1 MTERNEAT
9 RPRLVLVDGYGLIF
23 RAYHALPPTMATK
36 TGELTNAVFGVA
48 SMLLD
53 VIRAHK
59 PDYIA
64 VALDVG
70 KTFRHEAFEA
80 YKGTRAEMPEDLRG
94 QITRVRELIGVLN
107 IPIFEAPGYEADDV
121 IGSLSRSCAL
131 AGFDVIIVTGDS
143 DLLQLVGDNVQ
154 AVLPGARRFGEF
166 RHYDEPAVFERYGF
180 GPTLIPDYKAL
191 VGDTSD
197 NIPGVPGIGE
207 KTAKALIEQ
216 FGPIEEI
223 IARVEE
229 VTPARA
235 QKALAENVDKATFSK
250 HLATIV
256 RNLDIP
262 FDAEAAHV
270 ATYDRDAA
278 IELFQTLEFRTLV
291 NKLPESNGHVALRE
305 AGVEPAPKE
314 ERPEPQRTLV
324 DSQEKLDQLA
334 ARIREVGSYA
344 IDVETTA
351 VDPMSA
357 DLVGIAI
364 AVNPF
369 EGYYIPVGHSS
380 WTNITLEDARSTIGP
395 VIADPS
401 FNAFTHHGKY
411 DLQVLERHGF
421 EIGKIE
427 FDTMVAA
434 FLLGEHSIGLKDLAF
449 NRLGIQ
455 MTEISALIGTGREQ
469 LTMNMVSAEE
479 AAQYASGDV
488 EATFALAETLRPE
501 IEEKSQMPLLSNIE
515 LPLIPVLVEMERTGV
530 ALDLDYLKEL
540 SDEIT
545 SRIGQIEQEIFQL
558 AGRSFNINS
567 TKQIATLLFEEF
579 KLPSGRKTKTGYS
592 VDSDVLENLR
602 DAHPMV
608 GLVLE
613 FRTLGKLKSTY
624 VDSLPLQVNPKT
636 GRVHT
641 NYNMTVAATGRLSS
655 NNPNLQ
661 NIPIRTDI
669 GRRVRQAFVADQ
681 RPKTRLFEHPTML
694 SADYSQIE
702 LRLMAHLSG
711 EPYLVEAFRAGQD
724 IHRATAALVYGVELS
739 DVTSEMRSVAKTVNF
754 GLLYGMQAFG
764 LSRDTGLSRQ
774 ESQRFID
781 QYWSRLPKVRSYFD
795 GIIAFGVN
803 NGYVETMSG
812 RRRYLPDLTSTNQQR
827 RAASERVAMNLP
839 LQGSAADIMKIA
851 MLLMAE
857 RIKSESLPARMILQ
871 VHDELVFEV
880 DEAHVEAVAKQ
891 VLDVMENA
899 WELSVPLE
907 ADVAV
912 GYNWN
917 EMTELELS
925 QP

>member
-1 MTERNEAT
+1 MTDSTVAT
-9 RPRLVLVDGYGLIF
+9 RPRLVLVDGFGLIF

-36 TGELTNAVFGVA
+36 TGEQTNAVFGFA

-53 VIRAHK
+53 VIRAHN

-64 VALDVG
+64 VAMDVG
-70 KTFRHEAFEA
+70 KTFRHEAYEG
-80 YKGTRAEMPEDLRG
+80 YKGTRTAMPDDLRG
-94 QITRVRELIGVLN
+94 QLDRVRELISVLN
-107 IPIFEAPGYEADDV
+107 IPIFEMPGYEADDV
-121 IGSLSRSCAL
+121 IGSLSRSCATE
-131 AGFDVIIVTGDS
+131 GFDVIIVTGDS
-143 DLLQLVGDNVQ
+143 DLLQLVGDNVI

-166 RHYDEPAVFERYGF
+166 RQFDLPAVIERYGF
-180 GPTLIPDYKAL
+180 GPTLVPDYKAL

-216 FGPIEEI
+216 FGTLEEI
-223 IARVEE
+223 LAHIDE
-229 VTPARA
+229 VKPARA
-235 QKALAENVDKATFSK
+235 QKAISENVDKAEFSK

-262 FDAEAAHV
+262 FNREEAHV
-270 ATYDRDAA
+270 ATYDRDGAV
-278 IELFQTLEFRTLV
+278 ELFQTLEFRTLL
-291 NKLPESNGHVALRE
+291 NKLPESNGHRSADRAEKPVA
-305 AGVEPAPKE
+305 
-314 ERPEPQRTLV
+314 ERPESVRTLV
-324 DSQEKLDQLA
+324 DSREKLDALA
-334 ARIREVGSYA
+334 ARISEIGTYA

-351 VDPMSA
+351 VDPMTA

-364 AVNPF
+364 AVSPS
-369 EGYYIPVGHSS
+369 EGYYIPVGHEG
-380 WTNITLEDARSTIGP
+380 WANITLDDARSVIGP
-395 VIADPS
+395 VIADHTLK
-401 FNAFTHHGKY
+401 AYTHHGKY

-488 EATFALAETLRPE
+488 EATFGLAQELRPE
-501 IEEKSQMPLLSNIE
+501 IEERQQWPLLADIE
-515 LPLIPVLVEMERTGV
+515 QPLIPVLVRMERTGV
-530 ALDLDYLKEL
+530 ALDIAYLDEL
-540 SDEIT
+540 GTELT
-545 SRIGQIEQEIFQL
+545 SRIGQIEHEIYEA
-558 AGRSFNINS
+558 AGRKFNINS
-567 TKQIATLLFEEF
+567 TKQIGTLLFEEF
-579 KLPSGRKTKTGYS
+579 KLPPGRRTKTGYS

-602 DAHPMV
+602 SAHPIID
-608 GLVLE
+608 LVLE

-655 NNPNLQ
+655 INPNLQ
-661 NIPIRTDI
+661 NIPIRTEL
-669 GRRVRQAFVADQ
+669 GRRVRQAFIADT
-681 RPKTRLFEHPTML
+681 RPESRLFEKPTLL

-711 EPYLVEAFRAGQD
+711 EPFLVEAFRAGQD
-724 IHRATAALVYGVELS
+724 VHRATAALVYGVEQS
-739 DVTSEMRSVAKTVNF
+739 AVTADMRRVAKTVNF

-764 LSRDTGLSRQ
+764 LSRDTGLSRD
-774 ESQRFID
+774 ESQRFIN
-781 QYWSRLPKVRSYFD
+781 QYWARLPAVRSYFD
-795 GIIAFGVN
+795 GVIAFGVN

-812 RRRYLPDLTSTNQQR
+812 RRRLLPDLQSTNGQR
-827 RAASERVAMNLP
+827 RMAAERVATNLP
-839 LQGSAADIMKIA
+839 LQGGAADIMKIA
-851 MLLMAE
+851 MLQMDA
-857 RIKSESLPARMILQ
+857 RIREKSLPARMILQ

-880 DEAHVEAVAKQ
+880 DETQAESVARE

-899 WELSVPLE
+899 WTLSVPLE
-907 ADVAV
+907 ADVKV
-912 GYNWN
+912 GNNWN
-917 EMTELELS
+917 EMTELERG
-925 QP
+925 

>member
-36 TGELTNAVFGVA
+36 TGEQTNAVYGVA

-53 VIRAHK
+53 VIRAHH
-59 PDYIA
+59 PEYIA

-70 KTFRHEAFEA
+70 KTFRHDSYEG
-80 YKGTRAEMPEDLRG
+80 YKATRAEMPDDLRG
-94 QITRVRELIGVLN
+94 QIDRVRELITVLN
-107 IPIFEAPGYEADDV
+107 IPIFEMPGYEADDV

-131 AGFDVIIVTGDS
+131 DGYEVIIVTGDS
-143 DLLQLVGDNVQ
+143 DLLQLVGDHIL

-166 RHYDEPAVFERYGF
+166 RQYDEPAVVERYGF
-180 GPTLIPDYKAL
+180 APTLIPDYKAL

-207 KTAKALIEQ
+207 KTAKALIER
-216 FGPIEEI
+216 FGTIEEI
-223 IARVEE
+223 ISHVGE

-235 QKALAENVDKATFSK
+235 QKAIAENIDKANFSK

-262 FDAEAAHV
+262 FSPEDAHV

-291 NKLPESNGHVALRE
+291 NKLPESNGHLSIRE
-305 AGVEPAPKE
+305 HAPEREPV

-324 DSQEKLDQLA
+324 DSKEELESLA
-334 ARIREVGSYA
+334 ARIREIGTYA

-351 VDPMSA
+351 VDPMTA

-364 AVNPF
+364 AVSPY
-369 EGYYIPVGHSS
+369 EGYYIPVGHAGWSNLTIEDIRSS
-380 WTNITLEDARSTIGP
+380 IGP
-395 VIADPS
+395 TIADS
-401 FNAFTHHGKY
+401 SINAYAHHGKY

-427 FDTMVAA
+427 FDTMIAA

-469 LTMNMVSAEE
+469 LTMNMVSAED

-488 EATFALAETLRPE
+488 EATFGLAEVMRPE
-501 IEEKSQMPLLSNIE
+501 IEEREQWPLLSNIE
-515 LPLIPVLVEMERTGV
+515 LPLVPVLVKMERTGV
-530 ALDLDYLKEL
+530 ALDLDYLQEL

-545 SRIGQIEQEIFQL
+545 SRIGQIEQEIYQL
-558 AGRSFNINS
+558 AGRTFNINS

-613 FRTLGKLKSTY
+613 FRMLGKLKSTY
-624 VDSLPLQVNPKT
+624 VDSLPLQVNQKT

-661 NIPIRTDI
+661 NIPIRTEL
-669 GRRVRQAFVADQ
+669 GRRVRQAFIADT
-681 RPKTRLFEHPTML
+681 RPQSRLFEHPTLL

-711 EPYLVEAFRAGQD
+711 EPFLVEAFRAGQD
-724 IHRATAALVYGVELS
+724 IHRATAALVYGVELA
-739 DVTSEMRSVAKTVNF
+739 DVTPDMRRVAKTVNF

-774 ESQRFID
+774 DSQRFID
-781 QYWSRLPKVRSYFD
+781 QYWARLPKVRSYFD
-795 GIIAFGVN
+795 GIIAFGVS

-827 RAASERVAMNLP
+827 RSGAERVAMNLP

-851 MLLMAE
+851 MLHMAK
-857 RIKSESLPARMILQ
+857 RIEEKSLPAHMILQ

-880 DEAHVEAVAKQ
+880 DEAHTQTVAKE
-891 VLDVMENA
+891 VLDVMESA

-907 ADVAV
+907 ADVKV

-917 EMTELELS
+917 EMTEL
-925 QP
+925 PR

>member
-1 MTERNEAT
+1 MTDRNEAT

-70 KTFRHEAFEA
+70 RTFRHDAFED
-80 YKGTRAEMPEDLRG
+80 YKGTRAAMPEDLRG
-94 QITRVRELIGVLN
+94 QIDRVKELIGVLN

-131 AGFDVIIVTGDS
+131 SGYDVIIVTGDS
-143 DLLQLVGDNVQ
+143 DLLQLVGDNIE

-216 FGPIEEI
+216 FGPIEEM
-223 IARVEE
+223 IARVDE

-235 QKALAENVDKATFSK
+235 QKSLAENIDKAVFSK

-256 RNLDIP
+256 RNLEIP

-278 IELFQTLEFRTLV
+278 VSLFQALEFRTLV
-291 NKLPESNGHVALRE
+291 NKLPESNGHLAERE
-305 AGVEPAPKE
+305 TSAAPVEPPV
-314 ERPEPQRTLV
+314 ERPESQRTLV
-324 DSQEKLDQLA
+324 DSQEKMDHLA
-334 ARIREVGSYA
+334 ARIREIGTYA

-364 AVNPF
+364 AVTPH

-380 WTNITLEDARSTIGP
+380 WANITLDDARNTIGP
-395 VIADPS
+395 VIANPGL
-401 FNAFTHHGKY
+401 NALAHHGKY

-421 EIGKIE
+421 EIGKLE

-455 MTEISALIGTGREQ
+455 MTEIKELIGTGREQ
-469 LTMNMVSAEE
+469 LTMNMVSAED

-488 EATFALAETLRPE
+488 EATFGLAEVLRPE
-501 IEEKSQMPLLSNIE
+501 IAEKNQLSLLQTIE

-545 SRIGQIEQEIFQL
+545 SRIGQIEQEIFTL
-558 AGRSFNINS
+558 AGRTFNINS

-579 KLPSGRKTKTGYS
+579 KL
-592 VDSDVLENLR
+592 
-602 DAHPMV
+602 
-608 GLVLE
+608 
-613 FRTLGKLKSTY
+613 
-624 VDSLPLQVNPKT
+624 
-636 GRVHT
+636 
-641 NYNMTVAATGRLSS
+641 
-655 NNPNLQ
+655 
-661 NIPIRTDI
+661 
-669 GRRVRQAFVADQ
+669 
-681 RPKTRLFEHPTML
+681 
-694 SADYSQIE
+694 
-702 LRLMAHLSG
+702 
-711 EPYLVEAFRAGQD
+711 
-724 IHRATAALVYGVELS
+724 
-739 DVTSEMRSVAKTVNF
+739 
-754 GLLYGMQAFG
+754 
-764 LSRDTGLSRQ
+764 
-774 ESQRFID
+774 
-781 QYWSRLPKVRSYFD
+781 
-795 GIIAFGVN
+795 
-803 NGYVETMSG
+803 
-812 RRRYLPDLTSTNQQR
+812 
-827 RAASERVAMNLP
+827 
-839 LQGSAADIMKIA
+839 
-851 MLLMAE
+851 
-857 RIKSESLPARMILQ
+857 
-871 VHDELVFEV
+871 
-880 DEAHVEAVAKQ
+880 
-891 VLDVMENA
+891 
-899 WELSVPLE
+899 
-907 ADVAV
+907 
-912 GYNWN
+912 
-917 EMTELELS
+917 
-925 QP
+925 

>member
-1 MTERNEAT
+1 
-9 RPRLVLVDGYGLIF
+9 
-23 RAYHALPPTMATK
+23 MATK

-94 QITRVRELIGVLN
+94 QIDRVKELIGVLN

-131 AGFDVIIVTGDS
+131 DGYDVIIVTGDS
-143 DLLQLVGDNVQ
+143 DLLQLVGDNIE

-207 KTAKALIEQ
+207 KTAKALIER

-223 IARVEE
+223 IAHVEE

-235 QKALAENVDKATFSK
+235 QKALAENIDKAVFSK

-256 RNLDIP
+256 RDLEISFN
-262 FDAEAAHV
+262 AEAAHV

-278 IELFQTLEFRTLV
+278 VSLFQTLEFRTLV
-291 NKLPESNGHVALRE
+291 NKLPESNGHIAERGGSATPIELPV
-305 AGVEPAPKE
+305 
-314 ERPEPQRTLV
+314 ERPESQRTLV
-324 DSQEKLDQLA
+324 DSQEKLDHLA
-334 ARIREVGSYA
+334 ARIREVGTYA

-364 AVNPF
+364 AVTPY
-369 EGYYIPVGHSS
+369 EGYYIPVGHSA
-380 WTNITLEDARSTIGP
+380 WANITLEDAQTTIGP
-395 VIADPS
+395 VIADPNL
-401 FNAFTHHGKY
+401 NALTHHGKY

-421 EIGKIE
+421 NIGKLE

-455 MTEISALIGTGREQ
+455 MTEIKELIGTGRDQ
-469 LTMNMVSAEE
+469 LTMNMVSAED

-488 EATFALAETLRPE
+488 EATYGLAEVLQPE
-501 IEEKSQMPLLSNIE
+501 VAEQNQLSLLQTIE

-545 SRIGQIEQEIFQL
+545 SRLGQIEQEIFTL

-613 FRTLGKLKSTY
+613 YRTLGKLKSTY

-641 NYNMTVAATGRLSS
+641 SYNMTVAATGRLSS

-669 GRRVRQAFVADQ
+669 GRRVRQAFVADT
-681 RPKTRLFEHPTML
+681 RPRTRLFENPVML
-694 SADYSQIE
+694 STDYSQIE

-739 DVTSEMRSVAKTVNF
+739 AVTSEMRSVAKTVNF

-795 GIIAFGVN
+795 GVIAFGVN

-812 RRRYLPDLTSTNQQR
+812 RRRSVPDLTSTNGQR
-827 RAASERVAMNLP
+827 RAAAERVAMNLP

-851 MLLMAE
+851 MLRMAE

-880 DEAHVEAVAKQ
+880 DEAHVETVATH

-912 GYNWN
+912 GSNWN
-917 EMTELELS
+917 ELTELARA
-925 QP
+925 

>member
-1 MTERNEAT
+1 VTERNEAT

-36 TGELTNAVFGVA
+36 TGEQTNAVFGVA
-48 SMLLD
+48 SMLHD
-53 VIRAHK
+53 VIRTHH

-64 VALDVG
+64 VAHDVG
-70 KTFRHEAFEA
+70 KTFRHDSYDG
-80 YKGTRAEMPEDLRG
+80 YKATRAAMPDDLRD
-94 QITRVRELIGVLN
+94 QIGRVRELISVLN
-107 IPIFEAPGYEADDV
+107 IPIFEMPGYEADDV

-131 AGFDVIIVTGDS
+131 NGYDVIIVTGDS
-143 DLLQLVGDNVQ
+143 DLLQLVGDNIM

-166 RHYDEPAVFERYGF
+166 RQYDEPAVIERYGF
-180 GPTLIPDYKAL
+180 APTLLPDYKAL

-207 KTAKALIEQ
+207 KTAKALIDK
-216 FGPIEEI
+216 FGTIEEI
-223 IARVEE
+223 IAHVDE

-235 QKALAENVDKATFSK
+235 QKAIAENTDKANFSK

-256 RNLDIP
+256 RNLEIP
-262 FDAEAAHV
+262 FIPEDAHV
-270 ATYDRDAA
+270 STYDREAV

-291 NKLPESNGHVALRE
+291 NKLPDSNGHRSARE
-305 AGVEPAPKE
+305 NAPAQAPV
-314 ERPEPQRTLV
+314 ERPEPERTLV
-324 DSQEKLDQLA
+324 DSQEKLEHLA
-334 ARIREVGSYA
+334 ARIREVGTYA

-351 VDPMSA
+351 VDPMTA

-364 AVNPF
+364 AVSPY
-369 EGYYIPVGHSS
+369 EGYYIPVGHSD
-380 WTNITLEDARSTIGP
+380 WANITLDDTRATIGP

-401 FNAFTHHGKY
+401 LNAYAHHGKY

-427 FDTMVAA
+427 FDTMIAA

-455 MTEISALIGTGREQ
+455 MTEISTLIGTGREQ
-469 LTMNMVSAEE
+469 LTMNMVSAED

-488 EATFALAETLRPE
+488 EATFGLAEMMRPE
-501 IEEKSQMPLLSNIE
+501 IEERQQWPLLSTIE
-515 LPLIPVLVEMERTGV
+515 LPLVPVLVRMERTGV
-530 ALDLDYLKEL
+530 ALNLEYLQEL

-545 SRIGQIEQEIFQL
+545 SRIGQIEEEIYQL
-558 AGRSFNINS
+558 AGRKFNINS

-579 KLPSGRKTKTGYS
+579 ELPSGRKTKTGYS

-624 VDSLPLQVNPKT
+624 VDSLPLQVNGKT

-661 NIPIRTDI
+661 NIPIRTEL
-669 GRRVRQAFVADQ
+669 GRRVRQAFIADT
-681 RPKTRLFEHPTML
+681 RPKSRLFERPTLL

-711 EPYLVEAFRAGQD
+711 EPFLVEAFRAGQD
-724 IHRATAALVYGVELS
+724 IHRATAALVYGVELA
-739 DVTSEMRSVAKTVNF
+739 DVTPDMRRVAKTVNF

-795 GIIAFGVN
+795 GVIAFGVN
-803 NGYVETMSG
+803 NGYVETMSA

-827 RAASERVAMNLP
+827 RNAAERVATNLP
-839 LQGSAADIMKIA
+839 LQGSAADIMKLA
-851 MLLMAE
+851 MLHMAK
-857 RIKSESLPARMILQ
+857 RIEEKSLPAHMILQ

-880 DEAHVEAVAKQ
+880 DEAHTEDVAKE
-891 VLDVMENA
+891 VLDVMESA

-907 ADVAV
+907 ADVKV

-917 EMTELELS
+917 EMTELARG
-925 QP
+925 